1 MLNWLFNYWT
11 VDDIEK
17 AIDKIDNIRKKKR
30 ILGQTLKGSFSED
43 LKDLING
50 VYVVEDEEKEND
62 KENIKIN
69 IEEKKTKM

>member
-1 MLNWLFNYWT
+1 MFNWLFNYWT

-17 AIDKIDNIRKKKR
+17 AIDKIDSIRKKKR
-30 ILGQTLKGSFSED
+30 ILGQTLKSSFSED

>member
-1 MLNWLFNYWT
+1 MFNWLFNYWT

-30 ILGQTLKGSFSED
+30 ILGQTLKSSFSED